1 MLYYAS
7 PIDSVTHQ
15 QLSEGLGLNIQ
26 DSTLDT
32 SRYLYNY
39 AQALLYYKSTSERYV
54 IFLIFH

>member
-7 PIDSVTHQ
+7 PTDSVTHQ

-54 IFLIFH
+54 IFH